1 MQVYFMACGCIRE
14 LDTFPKDLRGL
25 KQMSASKEKK
35 TQEGMASSSRS
46 DPRTAREAQ
55 KLKEI
60 RRSNILYGTI
70 AVIFVLVAI
79 VTFVWKSN
87 IVQKSAAAVTIN
99 GEKYTAAEVNYF
111 YKNVYQNFLSSY
123 SSYISMFGLD
133 TSKSLKDQTCSMTDG
148 GTWYDYFLKQGL
160 EQMCAV
166 HALVDSA
173 KKEGYTYPDSIQTDV
188 ESSMKTLDSTASSY
202 GYSTAQY
209 LSALYGSTMTR
220 KVYQEQLLLS
230 MEAQSYSKNYENS
243 LTYTTDQLTAAYQ
256 ADTNTYDMVDCKYV
270 KVDGTAATT
279 TDADGKTVEATDAE
293 KTAALETAKKL
304 ADSIYADYQAGGDL
318 SKLAESNKDTAT
330 YTANDSTTYS
340 DATLQKW
347 LFDSSRKPGD
357 SAVLD
362 DSSSNSAYYVVV
374 FNSRYRPEYDTVNV
388 RHILI
393 QPATGEKKE
402 GEDGYE
408 AEQTQLTADAK
419 QKAED
424 LLAKWKAGEA
434 TEDSFAALA
443 KENSSDTGSASDGG
457 LISQVSKSSNLVDAF
472 KSWCLEKHNPGDT
485 GIVESSY
492 GYHIMY
498 FVGTDLPYWQAQ
510 VTSSLKSEDFNTW
523 YEGLTKDYTATQ
535 HDFGMRFVG

>member
-1 MQVYFMACGCIRE
+1 
-14 LDTFPKDLRGL
+14 
-25 KQMSASKEKK
+25 MSASREQKSN
-35 TQEGMASSSRS
+35 EGMASSGRS
-46 DPRTAREAQ
+46 DPKTAREAQ
-55 KLKEI
+55 KRKEI

-70 AVIFVLVAI
+70 AVVFVLVAI

-87 IVQKSAAAVTIN
+87 IVQKAAGAVTIN
-99 GEKYTAAEVNYF
+99 GEKYTAAEVNYY
-111 YKNVYQNFLSSY
+111 YKNVYRNFLSNY
-123 SSYISMFGLD
+123 SSYLSVFGLD
-133 TSKSLKDQTCSMTDG
+133 TSKSLKDQDCAMSEDG
-148 GTWYDYFLKQGL
+148 GTWYDYFLKQAL
-160 EQMCAV
+160 DQMCAV

-173 KKEGYTYPDSIQTDV
+173 QKEGYKYPDSIQTDL
-188 ESSMKTLDSTASSY
+188 ESSMKTLDSSASSY

-220 KVYQEQLLLS
+220 KVYQAQLLLS
-230 MEAQSYSKNYENS
+230 MEAQDYSKNYENS

-256 ADTNTYDMVDCKYV
+256 ADTKTYDMVNCEYV
-270 KVDGTAATT
+270 KVDGSAAAK
-279 TDADGKTVEATDAE
+279 TDASGKSTEATDAE
-293 KTAALETAKKL
+293 KKDALAAAKKL

-318 SKLAESNKDTAT
+318 SKLADSNKDTAT

-347 LFDSSRKPGD
+347 LFDSSRKSGD

-362 DSSSNSAYYVVV
+362 DSTASSAYYVVV
-374 FNSRYRPEYDTVNV
+374 FNNRYRPEYDTVDV

-408 AEQTQLTADAK
+408 AEQTKLKAEAK

-424 LLAKWKAGEA
+424 LLAKWKSGDA

-443 KENSSDTGSASDGG
+443 KENSADTGSASDGG
-457 LISQVSKSSNLVDAF
+457 LISQVSKSSSLVDAF
-472 KSWCLEKHNPGDT
+472 KNWCLEKHNPGDT
-485 GIVESSY
+485 GIVESDY

-498 FVGTDLPYWQAQ
+498 FVGTDLPYWQSQ
-510 VTSSLKSEDFNTW
+510 VTSSLKSNDFNTW
-523 YEGLTKDYTATQ
+523 YTGLTKDYTAKQ
-535 HDFGMRFVG
+535 LDFGMRFVG